1 MSGRFNTII
10 VGRGLMGAAAARHL
24 ATMREGVALI
34 GPDEPLDRAT
44 HQGVFASHYD
54 EGRITRTIDRDP
66 VWGQLA
72 HRSIARYG
80 AIAAAS
86 GIDFFTECGALIAG
100 PSRERSR
107 YMETLSAASQ
117 KAGAQAQLLDGK
129 ALAAR
134 FPYLEFPAKI
144 EALYEPQ
151 GAGHISPR
159 RLVAAQSILAEG
171 QGAAIIRRTVTAIR
185 DAGDSVVV
193 TLDDGTGVTGEQ
205 VLVATGAFTIN
216 EKLLPVPAALSVYAR
231 TVAFFELDEAEAA
244 DLAGM
249 PSVIFRAESEGHGF
263 YLLPPI
269 RYPDGRF
276 YIKIGGDPD
285 DVRLSD
291 EAALRAWFVSEG
303 RMATREHL
311 TRILC
316 DLMPGI
322 RVRNTLTSSCATTFS
337 PSGYPMIGFSP
348 SHRIAVLTA
357 GCGAAAK
364 SSDEIGRLGAVLM
377 VKGSLKDEGYDA
389 DFAPAFG

>member
-1 MSGRFNTII
+1 MSGHFNTII
-10 VGRGLMGAAAARHL
+10 VGRGMMGAAAARHL

-34 GPDEPLDRAT
+34 GPDEPLDRT
-44 HQGVFASHYD
+44 IHKGVFASHYD

-66 VWGQLA
+66 VWGQLS

-80 AIAAAS
+80 EIAAAS

-107 YMETLSAASQ
+107 YIDALVAASH
-117 KAGAQAQLLDGK
+117 KAGAKTELLDGP
-129 ALAAR
+129 ALATR
-134 FPYLEFPAKI
+134 FPYLEFPSKI
-144 EALYEPQ
+144 EALYERH

-159 RLVAAQSILAEG
+159 RLVAAQSMLAER
-171 QGAAIIRRTVTAIR
+171 QGAAVFRNTVTAIR
-185 DAGDSVVV
+185 DTGVKV
-193 TLDDGTGVTGEQ
+193 TVEMDDGASVTAEQ

-216 EKLLPVPAALSVYAR
+216 ERLLPARIDLSVFAR
-231 TVAFFELDEAEAA
+231 TIAFFEVDEAEAA

-249 PSVIFRAESEGHGF
+249 PSVIFRAETEGQGF

-285 DVRLSD
+285 DVRLTD
-291 EAALRAWFVSEG
+291 EAALKAWFLTEG
-303 RMATREHL
+303 RTATREHL

-377 VKGSLKDEGYDA
+377 ARGNLKDEGYA
-389 DFAPAFG
+389 VDFAPAFG